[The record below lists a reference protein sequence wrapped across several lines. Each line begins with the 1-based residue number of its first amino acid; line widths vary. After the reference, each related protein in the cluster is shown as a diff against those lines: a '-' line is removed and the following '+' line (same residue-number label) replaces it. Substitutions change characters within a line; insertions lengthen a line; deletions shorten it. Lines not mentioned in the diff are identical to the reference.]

1 MRFPREMADRVYE
14 VFDGTLISQRKDG
27 LLELRQDVPVE
38 DRLIGRL
45 LALGPGVKV
54 AAPASLREELAR
66 RAREIYE
73 AHK

>member
-1 MRFPREMADRVYE
+1 M
-14 VFDGTLISQRKDG
+14 
-27 LLELRQDVPVE
+27 ELRQDVPVE